1 LHRHAARIA
10 ALKGDSCPEIVVYDI
25 EQAQAR
31 GLADTHPNFRAAT
44 SPSDALEGAS
54 LILLAVKPQNME
66 SVAKAIRDAG
76 KAVSRDAVLLSVLA
90 GTRTAGLT
98 RQTRLKKVVR
108 CMPNTPCALG
118 QGVTVWLSTPSV
130 TEEEREGVRV
140 IFACMGEAVEVK
152 DESFLDMA
160 TALTG
165 SGPAFVYLAMEAM
178 VDAGVQMGFPRSTAV
193 KLVQNTFQVRRTHL
207 TLFFFAH
214 TSRWHAHTCT
224 LMRALLHL

>member
-1 LHRHAARIA
+1 MA
-10 ALKGDSCPEIVVYDI
+10 
-25 EQAQAR
+25 
-31 GLADTHPNFRAAT
+31 
-44 SPSDALEGAS
+44 DALEDADAV
-54 LILLAVKPQNME
+54 LLAVKPQNME

-76 KAVSRDAVLLSVLA
+76 KAVSKDAVLLSVLA
-90 GTRTAGLT
+90 GTRTAALS

-118 QGVTVWLSTPSV
+118 QGVTVWLSTPAV
-130 TEEEREGVRV
+130 TPQEQDGIKV

-193 KLVQNTFQVRRTHL
+193 KLVQNTFQVCPSASSPL
-207 TLFFFAH
+207 
-214 TSRWHAHTCT
+214 
-224 LMRALLHL
+224 